1 MDCYSQKGGPAVQE
15 TQTGRPQGFINLPD
29 LGSKSTSQCEA
40 RQCQQ
45 MSEIRLALQISE
57 VASKVHM
64 RHLSGFHPKMTKMGQ
79 NGIKGQRNPPK
90 MERKQWA
97 YSR

>member
-1 MDCYSQKGGPAVQE
+1 
-15 TQTGRPQGFINLPD
+15 
-29 LGSKSTSQCEA
+29 
-40 RQCQQ
+40 

-64 RHLSGFHPKMTKMGQ
+64 RHLSGFHPEMTKMGQ

-97 YSR
+97 YSK